1 MNKLININPAKCVK
15 NVRMGGR
22 MYEKCKNIDL
32 NEIQRSNERV
42 SQDKE
47 SLERHKDSL
56 QNIRST
62 NSLHSSQEVRT
73 GSM

>member
-1 MNKLININPAKCVK
+1 
-15 NVRMGGR
+15 MGRR